1 MISIHALREESDL
14 SSNNNTLMILYF
26 NPRSPWGERQ
36 SPNNITT
43 VLSFISIHALREES
57 DCIFY
62 HTQDDWLHFNPRSP
76 WGERQCKTILP
87 SITATFQSTL
97 SVRRATQECR
107 QLILNDYISIHA
119 LREESDLYCQKRCKH
134 LSEFQSTLSVRR
146 ATRLYYFSKIFVFL
160 ISIHA
165 LREESDVKLVK
176 ILYQL
181 MLFQSTL
188 SVRRATSLSVVSM
201 KKLRISIHALRE
213 ESDSVWQ
220 RYINDI
226 SISIHALREESDAR
240 GGLDV
245 CRPTVISIHALREES
260 DRMNLPTNF

>member
-1 MISIHALREESDL
+1 MVYPKFGLFQSTLSVRRATKLAMFYVYRLLISIHALREESDL

-119 LREESDLYCQKRCKH
+119 LREESDK
-134 LSEFQSTLSVRR
+134 TL
-146 ATRLYYFSKIFVFL
+146 
-160 ISIHA
+160 
-165 LREESDVKLVK
+165 
-176 ILYQL
+176 
-181 MLFQSTL
+181 LF
-188 SVRRATSLSVVSM
+188 
-201 KKLRISIHALRE
+201 
-213 ESDSVWQ
+213 
-220 RYINDI
+220 
-226 SISIHALREESDAR
+226 
-240 GGLDV
+240 
-245 CRPTVISIHALREES
+245 
-260 DRMNLPTNF
+260 F